1 MVSQA
6 GATRPFLYVLFYNHP
21 AQVSPHQCGLGRGGV
36 QGGGG
41 FAHRRE
47 GDKGAE
53 EYQGIEIMHSSVGK
67 CNLPVE
73 KLSVI
78 RHTLLR

>member
-1 MVSQA
+1 M
-6 GATRPFLYVLFYNHP
+6 
-21 AQVSPHQCGLGRGGV
+21 SPDQCGLGGGGV

-41 FAHRRE
+41 FAQHRG

-53 EYQGIEIMHSSVGK
+53 EYQGIEIMHSSVGRY
-67 CNLPVE
+67 NIPVE